1 MKWTGKEKNM
11 VFQSNRN
18 MRIQNNAIAGRYPLV
33 DVFRLVCACLVV
45 VLHCLE
51 IIPGHPYAHMIVVC
65 FSQQAVPF
73 FFIVSGF
80 FLARKLYS
88 SENKTQIIISYV
100 KKQLLLYAA
109 WVAIELPLT
118 VYAYFQMYTQAS
130 PIYVGAII
138 LRRILLA
145 GQGAYWYLLALAE
158 TSLIA
163 GILIK
168 CKKEV
173 LLYIIAFLG
182 LISGFIYDADISVS
196 FLGKCNDIIYFVF
209 SWSNNFIMKG
219 LPYFAFGVLIA
230 RNPCKFEINKIWLI
244 ISYCLIGVISIILFV
259 MIYQHDVQLTRYMF
273 LYPLQACLLFLIG
286 INVKPAVPRK
296 ETCITLRDMSSTIY
310 FLQAIIIYRFIDVV
324 WSASAAIP
332 FKFAVT
338 VSLSLLIYWIARK
351 TRFKPLCWLLTIR

>member
-1 MKWTGKEKNM
+1 M
-11 VFQSNRN
+11 VL
-18 MRIQNNAIAGRYPLV
+18 QNNMNLRIHQNKATASRYPLV

-88 SENKTQIIISYV
+88 SENKGQIIISYV

-109 WVAIELPLT
+109 WVAIELPLI
-118 VYAYFQMYTQAS
+118 VYEYFQMYTQAS
-130 PIYVGAII
+130 PLYIVAVI

-168 CKKEV
+168 CKKEM

-196 FLGKCNDIIYFVF
+196 FLGKVNDIVYFVF

-219 LPYFAFGVLIA
+219 LPYLAFGVLIA
-230 RNPCKFEINKIWLI
+230 RNSCKFEIKSIWLI
-244 ISYCLIGVISIILFV
+244 MTYCLISIVSIILFV
-259 MIYQHDVQLTRYMF
+259 IFYQYDVQLTRYMF

-286 INVKPAVPRK
+286 VNTKPAVPRK
-296 ETCITLRDMSSTIY
+296 ETCISLRDMSSTIY
-310 FLQAIIIYRFIDVV
+310 FVQAIILYRFVDVV
-324 WSASAAIP
+324 WSANAAIP

-351 TRFKPLCWLLTIR
+351 TRFKPLCWLLTIS